1 MNIFQA
7 VVLGILQGVAEFLP
21 ISSSGHLVLFGKILG
36 IENQSMTFDIMLH
49 IATLIPVCIVYREKL
64 LALIRNPMQK
74 MTYLLIVGTIPAVI
88 AALLFDDIIES
99 FFEGGKFLSPDFF
112 FSGII
117 LLLTDRINDN
127 EKKDMTYKDSLV
139 IGIMQAIAII
149 PGISRSGSTIA
160 GALYRKLDRTEAAQY
175 SFLLSVIAVLG
186 AAVLAVK
193 DILSGEAS
201 AEADKI
207 LSLPYISGFIAAALS
222 GYLAIQF
229 MLKLINECKLRYFS
243 IYVFA
248 LGILILY

>member
-1 MNIFQA
+1 
-7 VVLGILQGVAEFLP
+7 
-21 ISSSGHLVLFGKILG
+21 
-36 IENQSMTFDIMLH
+36 
-49 IATLIPVCIVYREKL
+49 
-64 LALIRNPMQK
+64 
-74 MTYLLIVGTIPAVI
+74 
-88 AALLFDDIIES
+88 
-99 FFEGGKFLSPDFF
+99 
-112 FSGII
+112 
-117 LLLTDRINDN
+117 
-127 EKKDMTYKDSLV
+127 
-139 IGIMQAIAII
+139 MQAIAII